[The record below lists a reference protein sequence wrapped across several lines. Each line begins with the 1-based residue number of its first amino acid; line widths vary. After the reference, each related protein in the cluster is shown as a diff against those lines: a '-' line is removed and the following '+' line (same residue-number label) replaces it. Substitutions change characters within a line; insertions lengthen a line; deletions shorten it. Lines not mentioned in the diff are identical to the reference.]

1 MKKAFT
7 TIEMVIV
14 LGIVA
19 LLLAFTMPNFTHSR
33 QLMMEE
39 QFWRSMRQQWRTA
52 QIAAQLHHQ
61 ATNVDYDK
69 EAQQITFSTGR
80 HHTEVVVPGTLTVR
94 RFNAIEMHEDG
105 YVRPQT
111 MVFDSR
117 LNDCRYLMKIQLA
130 WGGYRLEKVAK

>member
-7 TIEMVIV
+7 TIEVVIV
-14 LGIVA
+14 LGIIA
-19 LLLAFTMPNFTHSR
+19 LLLTFTMPNFVHSR

-69 EAQQITFSTGR
+69 ETQQIIFSTGG
-80 HHTEVVVPGTLTVR
+80 HHTEVVVPGTLIVR
-94 RFNAIEMHEDG
+94 HFNTIEMHEDG

-111 MVFDSR
+111 MMFDSQ
-117 LNDCRYLMKIQLA
+117 LNDQRYLMKVQLA